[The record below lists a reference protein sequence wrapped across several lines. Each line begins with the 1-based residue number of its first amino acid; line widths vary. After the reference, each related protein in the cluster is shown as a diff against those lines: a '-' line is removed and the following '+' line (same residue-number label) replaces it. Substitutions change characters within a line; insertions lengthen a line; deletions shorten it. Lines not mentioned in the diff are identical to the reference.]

1 MKQKLYTTQQM
12 ASILGV
18 HPRTIRV
25 WVKDGKL
32 KEIKLG
38 YRTRRYYLD
47 KAISL
52 DNT

>member
-32 KEIKLG
+32 KEINLG
-38 YRTRRYYLD
+38 YRTKRYELHNL
-47 KAISL
+47 I
-52 DNT
+52 